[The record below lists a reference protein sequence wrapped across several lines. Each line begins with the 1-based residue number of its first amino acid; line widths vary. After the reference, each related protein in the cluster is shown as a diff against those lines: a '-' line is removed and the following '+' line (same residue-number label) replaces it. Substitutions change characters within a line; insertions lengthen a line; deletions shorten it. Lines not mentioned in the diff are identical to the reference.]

1 MKTTTVN
8 QRSLI
13 NLLTFDIED
22 WFHTSALSPFIDE
35 QSWDRLESRL
45 IANVNDL
52 LELLD
57 LYKHRATFF
66 ILGWI
71 AERYPQLVQEIARA
85 GHEIASHGY
94 RHRLIYDLD
103 REMFRNYVNRS
114 KQLLEDLIGQPVRGY
129 RATSFSIVKNTLWAL
144 DIIREIGFTYDSS
157 MFPVRHDIYGI
168 DGCPRFPFRLDNGL
182 IEIPASTLRLA
193 RNNIP
198 IAGGG
203 YFRLYPYWFTQKGIQ
218 HLNRSGYPAVIYLHP
233 WELDPGCPRVSQA
246 GWRTRFRQYV
256 NLGQTTSKLKRLLSD
271 FQFMPIN
278 EFIDQYQDTLIE
290 GHTFETNNSKL

>member
-66 ILGWI
+66 VLGWI

-144 DIIREIGFTYDSS
+144 DIIREIGFRYDAS

-168 DGCPRFPFRLDNGL
+168 DGYPRFPFRLNNGL

-203 YFRLYPYWFTQKGIQ
+203 YFRLYPYWLTQKGIQ